1 MMKGD
6 PELLKKLNQL
16 LFDELTAINQYFVH
30 TEMDENWG
38 YDKLSKTVKSRAIME
53 MKHAEKLIERII
65 FLEGTPAVAKLG
77 QINIGAEVPAQ
88 FEHDLN
94 SEYTAVKHY
103 NEGIKLA
110 TEVADNATKELL
122 EKILKDEDAH
132 VDELEMFRDQL
143 AQMGIQHFL
152 STQV

>member
-1 MMKGD
+1 MKGD
-6 PELLKKLNQL
+6 PELIKKLNQL

-38 YDKLSKTVKSRAIME
+38 YDKLSKTVKGRSIME

-65 FLEGTPAVAKLG
+65 FLEGAPAVAKLG
-77 QINIGAEVPAQ
+77 QINIGADVPNQ

-103 NEGIKLA
+103 NEGVKLA
-110 TEVADNATKELL
+110 AEVADNATKELL
-122 EKILKDEDAH
+122 ESILKDEDKH
-132 VDELEMFRDQL
+132 VDELEMFRDQI